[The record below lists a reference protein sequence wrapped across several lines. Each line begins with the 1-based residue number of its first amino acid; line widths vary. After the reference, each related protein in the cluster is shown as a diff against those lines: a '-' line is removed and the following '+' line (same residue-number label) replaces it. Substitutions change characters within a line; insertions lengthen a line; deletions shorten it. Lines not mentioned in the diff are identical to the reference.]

1 MKLTKAHLE
10 SLVVQKTFTRPTPTM
25 TICVITVPGN
35 AQVAGESNVID
46 PANFDAA
53 IGEKMAYEDA
63 IEKLWQL
70 EGYAIKRQS
79 STVLSRA
86 ARAGYQ
92 AERAAQVEAD
102 GREPAPDWANLS
114 EPAARLA
121 LEDARAVFGGN
132 APEHHGPVFRA
143 AVLAFT

>member
-10 SLVVQKTFTRPTPTM
+10 SLVVQKTFTRPMPTV

-35 AQVAGESNVID
+35 ASVTGESHVID
-46 PANFDAA
+46 PANFDAE

-86 ARAGYQ
+86 ARAGCE
-92 AERAAQVEAD
+92 AERAHAVVQGEEPMPAWSELDEA
-102 GREPAPDWANLS
+102 GVNHAINS
-114 EPAARLA
+114 ARLV
-121 LEDARAVFGGN
+121 LTGNEGARSLN
-132 APEHHGPVFRA
+132 PVFRA
-143 AVLAFT
+143 TVAAFF